1 MTAISLTD
9 FGKRDYRSTL
19 VSTEINQFLP
29 FSTSH
34 SKYTDNTS
42 IKATP
47 TSRIR
52 VKNSLESR
60 RKGIEE
66 KESSRKIFLD
76 LKKIIFTRTKLA
88 GLWIP
93 ALKETTTA
101 TGAPPDEYERPD
113 DLKEISINRIVASN
127 AKALQAADLELS
139 FHERLPSGDSVA
151 QGVGK
156 SVGGLL
162 PFADRLK
169 MSVFG
174 QILEGIKHWDDRPLR
189 RSFAHMQDAG
199 QARAFFVKFTGALHY
214 LILSYLILFY
224 LILSYLI
231 LSYLI
236 LSYLMSCL
244 DLYCPVLFLPFE
256 EFKISLYTCQAVFL
270 SSSATPPYHPSI
282 SFFSYLSSYRLAL
295 IISHAECNYG
305 LRIEE

>member
-1 MTAISLTD
+1 MAAISLTD
-9 FGKRDYRSTL
+9 FGKRDYRNTL

-29 FSTSH
+29 FSASH
-34 SKYTDNTS
+34 SKCTEINSDTS
-42 IKATP
+42 
-47 TSRIR
+47 TSTSTSTTRSSDRNIF
-52 VKNSLESR
+52 VSN
-60 RKGIEE
+60 RKEIEE

-113 DLKEISINRIVASN
+113 DLKEISINRIIASN

-139 FHERLPSGDSVA
+139 FQDRLPPSDRVTR
-151 QGVGK
+151 GVGK
-156 SVGGLL
+156 SPGGLL

-199 QARAFFVKFTGALHY
+199 QARAFFVKFTGALCY
-214 LILSYLILFY
+214 VMLCYDML
-224 LILSYLI
+224 
-231 LSYLI
+231 
-236 LSYLMSCL
+236 
-244 DLYCPVLFLPFE
+244 
-256 EFKISLYTCQAVFL
+256 
-270 SSSATPPYHPSI
+270 
-282 SFFSYLSSYRLAL
+282 
-295 IISHAECNYG
+295 
-305 LRIEE
+305 